1 MRAPR
6 LVNREAILE
15 EREAISERLLAQGDS
30 LLIKVHIYVDEQ
42 GIPRQPEIKQ
52 EIADR
57 RIHDAAIALV
67 RKMRFQPATEDGR
80 PTPVML
86 TIPVKLV
93 RR

>member
-1 MRAPR
+1 M
-6 LVNREAILE
+6 
-15 EREAISERLLAQGDS
+15 
-30 LLIKVHIYVDEQ
+30 LIKVHIYVDVQ
-42 GIPRQPEIKQ
+42 GMPRQPEIKQ

-67 RKMRFQPATEDGR
+67 RNMRFQPATEDGR